1 LEIIKFHVIY
11 SYMNVVSLQKII
23 NKLVLPKYDW
33 IVSYEIDSFYYRPF
47 ENFRVVYYVDS
58 PDITDK
64 EDEVKKVEKLT
75 ENLFEVLGPVGTQ
88 VLRGVVFEYDED
100 RVKN

>member
-1 LEIIKFHVIY
+1 
-11 SYMNVVSLQKII
+11 MNVVSLQKII

-33 IVSYEIDSFYYRPF
+33 IVSYEIDFFYYRPF
-47 ENFRVVYYVDS
+47 DNFRVIYYVDS